1 MFLVYP
7 EDKVTH
13 NEFTILI
20 ASQNLNLHSF
30 WGGEWRSNWLAIR
43 YNEENT
49 FQVEVNRSK
58 FLF

>member
-20 ASQNLNLHSF
+20 ASQNLNLNSL
-30 WGGEWRSNWLAIR
+30 WGGEWR
-43 YNEENT
+43 
-49 FQVEVNRSK
+49 
-58 FLF
+58 